1 MSALDK
7 EMKDWLLECF
17 SDEYDQEQIEELTHN
32 QLVRAI
38 NRYFDGGMKEFEVC
52 CGWLRLRL
60 NMTNETL
67 IELFKAQD
75 IVRRLWANATDS
87 EIEKHLKL
95 LDREMTKTINSI
107 GKK

>member
-1 MSALDK
+1 
-7 EMKDWLLECF
+7 
-17 SDEYDQEQIEELTHN
+17 
-32 QLVRAI
+32 
-38 NRYFDGGMKEFEVC
+38 
-52 CGWLRLRL
+52 
-60 NMTNETL
+60 MTNETL

-95 LDREMTKTINSI
+95 LDREMTKTINQI